1 MNNSVYHTELSSH
14 EETRCQFNGGNCA
27 IKLGIDVH
35 QEFYVVVMQEG
46 GQNPKPP
53 QRFAKEAFLHW
64 AAKLARSAVQVYAVY
79 EACGFGFSLQ
89 RRLSALGIECYVVC
103 PQKLDEQ
110 NKRVKTDALD
120 ARALCLK
127 LDRFLQGNSHALAL
141 VRVPSEEEEQARAL
155 HRQREQLVKV
165 RKVLEAQGR
174 SLLVNHG
181 IEPVQQWW
189 KGRTFATLAV
199 PQWIKELLGN
209 SQPVVLALQ
218 EKIEQLTL
226 QLQNAAQCEPPRG
239 LGKMSSVIIDREIGD
254 WNRFKNRRQIASYT
268 GLCPGEYSS
277 GQKRL
282 QSCVTKHGNPRL
294 RAALVELAWRM
305 VRFQP
310 HYRAVHKWTERL
322 RKGQLT
328 TGAARKKA
336 IVALAHQLAID
347 LWRIRTGRLTPE
359 QLGLEIGKKHRT
371 ERERRFEGNSCF

>member
-1 MNNSVYHTELSSH
+1 MNSVYHTELSSH
-14 EETRCQFNGGNCA
+14 EGTRSQFNGGRCTIKSAEGRMRPVCA
-27 IKLGIDVH
+27 LGIDVH
-35 QEFYVVVMQEG
+35 QDFYVVVMQEG
-46 GQNPKPP
+46 GTNPKPP
-53 QRFAKEAFLHW
+53 QRFHKEAFLHW
-64 AAKLARSAVQVYAVY
+64 AAKLARSGAQVYAVY

-89 RRLSALGIECYVVC
+89 RQLSAMGIECYVVC

-110 NKRVKTDALD
+110 NRRVKTDGLD

-127 LDRFLQGNSHALAL
+127 LDRFVQGNHAALAR
-141 VRVPSEEEEQARAL
+141 VRVPSEEEERVRAL

-174 SLLVNHG
+174 SLMVNHG

-189 KGRTFATLAV
+189 KRRAFAALRV

-218 EKIEQLTL
+218 EKIDQLTL
-226 QLQNAAQCEPPRG
+226 QLQNAATQEPPRG
-239 LGKMSSVIIDREIGD
+239 LGKMTSVIIDREIGD
-254 WNRFKNRRQIASYT
+254 WHRFNNRRQIASYT

-277 GQKRL
+277 GSTRL

-310 HYRAVHKWTERL
+310 NYQAVRKWKARL
-322 RKGQLT
+322 AKGQLT
-328 TGAARKKA
+328 TGPKRKKA
-336 IVALAHQLAID
+336 IVALARQLAVD
-347 LWRIRTGRLTPE
+347 LWRVRTDRLTQE
-359 QLGLEIGKKHRT
+359 QLGLEI
-371 ERERRFEGNSCF
+371 